1 MKETIII
8 HLEYKIYWIIFD
20 KDTSINKKIDILYK
34 YFKKYDWKLISDI
47 DWYFKEINKNTL
59 DNMIISSIRTTEMEK
74 VSVFDRTI
82 IQIANIILNKEVK
95 KLI

>member
-74 VSVFDRTI
+74 VSVFDKTI